1 MPLDII
7 FEVRGYCFSETLCIP
22 DLALLTGH
30 VLLATYG
37 LTESLSHQQVI
48 PAASDGSVCLTTLEG
63 SAQER
68 RRTAT
73 LPSATYGA
81 CLRKPRL

>member
-22 DLALLTGH
+22 DFLCSTGY
-30 VLLATYG
+30 VLLATFR
-37 LTESLSHQQVI
+37 LTESLSHQQVV
-48 PAASDGSVCLTTLEG
+48 PAASDGSVFFAALEG

-73 LPSATYGA
+73 LSSATYGA

>member
-7 FEVRGYCFSETLCIP
+7 FEVRGYCCPETLCIP
-22 DLALLTGH
+22 DFVRFTGY

-37 LTESLSHQQVI
+37 LTESLSYQQVVQ
-48 PAASDGSVCLTTLEG
+48 AASDGSVCLTTLEG
-63 SAQER
+63 STQER

-73 LPSATYGA
+73 LSSATYGA